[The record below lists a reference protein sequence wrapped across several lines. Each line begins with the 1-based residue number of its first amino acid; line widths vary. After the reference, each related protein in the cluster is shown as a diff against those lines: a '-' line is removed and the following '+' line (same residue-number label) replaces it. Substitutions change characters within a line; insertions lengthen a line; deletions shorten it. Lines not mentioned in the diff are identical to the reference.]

1 MKLEDSFHKSPK
13 NAYAIHWIWSGV
25 TFLIELIILG
35 ALYSMWNYFNW
46 YHFIFYILIFLFVL
60 SCLRLVIQPYVRYR
74 FHYYSVDAKNVEVK
88 SMFIFKHHQMTKI
101 ERLQYLQIKTNPLL
115 KAFHLNTVVFVTAGH
130 EVKLPLMS
138 EVQAEYL
145 SQHILEALRGADSDV

>member
-1 MKLEDSFHKSPK
+1 MQLEDSFHKSPK
-13 NAYAIHWIWSGV
+13 NAYAFHWISSSI
-25 TFLIELIILG
+25 TFLIELVIVG

-46 YHFIFYILIFLFVL
+46 YHFIFYILIFLLIL
-60 SCLRLVIQPYVRYR
+60 SCLRLVIQPYARYR
-74 FHYYSVDAKNVEVK
+74 FRFYSVDTKNVEVK
-88 SMFIFKHHQMTKI
+88 STFIIKHHQMTKI

-138 EVQAEYL
+138 DLQADRL
-145 SQHILEALRGADSDV
+145 SKHILETLRGADSDV